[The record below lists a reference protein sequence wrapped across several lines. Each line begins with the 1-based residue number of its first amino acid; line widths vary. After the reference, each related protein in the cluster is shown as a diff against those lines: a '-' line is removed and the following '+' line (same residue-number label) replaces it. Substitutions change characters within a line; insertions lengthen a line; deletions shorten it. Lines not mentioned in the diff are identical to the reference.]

1 MANSVAKT
9 TFFPA
14 VLRYSGGMKRLLVW
28 FVFLFLL
35 AGCTQSASG
44 DVAEKQATA
53 VSPPTPTVSPRA
65 TPTRSPFANAA
76 SRECANPVP
85 EDRQFPLPPWPNTNF
100 CRHSVPYDEFL
111 WGGRSRDGIP
121 ALNNPELETI
131 AEAELWL
138 TDPEPVLA
146 LQLGDEARAY
156 PIPILIW
163 HEIVNDEVAGQPV
176 VVTYCPLCNSGLAFE
191 RTLKGQTLEFGVTGI
206 LRNADLIMFDRQT
219 ESWWQQF
226 TGEAVVGEM
235 TGTKLTPLPVSL
247 VSFAD
252 FKAQFPNGRLLSIN
266 TGYDRRYGENPYINY
281 DSKFS
286 RGTKFYQGKLDDRLV
301 PKMRV
306 MTVVV
311 GNTAVAYPYD
321 VLAERGAINDDVA
334 GQPLV
339 VFWKSGTNTPL
350 YNKYIAEARDA
361 GSAAVYSRELAG
373 QTLTF
378 TAVGA
383 GFVDEETGSVWNI
396 FGTAVS
402 GPLAGKQLSSLNGR
416 EFFWFAWA
424 AFRPDTLVYGNTD
437 GTD

>member
-1 MANSVAKT
+1 
-9 TFFPA
+9 
-14 VLRYSGGMKRLLVW
+14 MKRQLVW
-28 FVFLFLL
+28 FAFLFLL
-35 AGCTQSASG
+35 AGCGRLADG
-44 DVAEKQATA
+44 AAEERGTA

-65 TPTRSPFANAA
+65 TPTRSQFANAA

-100 CRHSVPYDEFL
+100 CRHSAPYDEFI

-138 TDPEPVLA
+138 TDPEPALV
-146 LQLGDEARAY
+146 LQLGGEARAY

-163 HEIVNDEVAGQPV
+163 HEIVNDVVAGQPV

-191 RTLKGQTLEFGVTGI
+191 RTLDGQTLEFGVTGI
-206 LRNADLIMFDRQT
+206 LRNADLIMFDRLT

-235 TGTKLTPLPVSL
+235 TGTKLTPLPVSM

-252 FKAQFPNGRLLSIN
+252 FKAQFPNGRLLSIY
-266 TGYDRRYGENPYINY
+266 TGYDRRYGENPYLNY
-281 DSKFS
+281 DSRFS
-286 RGTKFYQGKLDDRLV
+286 RGTKFYKGELDDRLV

-306 MTVVV
+306 MTVAV
-311 GNTAVAYPYD
+311 GDTAVAYPYD
-321 VLAERGAINDDVA
+321 ILSETGAINDEVA

-361 GSAAVYSRELAG
+361 GSAAVYSRELDG

-378 TAVGA
+378 TAVDD
-383 GFVDEETGSVWNI
+383 GFTDEETGSGWNI

-402 GPLAGKQLSSLNGR
+402 GPLAGAQLTSLNGN

-424 AFRPDTLVYGNTD
+424 AFRPDTSVYGATD
-437 GTD
+437 GAD